1 VFNKKDD
8 VGTLLIEGGVDIAA
22 IDKFGTTPLHA
33 AAIVNDL
40 ELAKVL
46 VKRGADLNA
55 KTKDNQTPL
64 EMAINKKSTEVA
76 AFLASLTK

>member
-1 VFNKKDD
+1 M
-8 VGTLLIEGGVDIAA
+8 LLIDGGADISVT
-22 IDKFGTTPLHA
+22 DKFGTTPLHA

-46 VKRGADLNA
+46 VKKGADLNA

-64 EMAINKKSTEVA
+64 DMAKNKKSTEVA